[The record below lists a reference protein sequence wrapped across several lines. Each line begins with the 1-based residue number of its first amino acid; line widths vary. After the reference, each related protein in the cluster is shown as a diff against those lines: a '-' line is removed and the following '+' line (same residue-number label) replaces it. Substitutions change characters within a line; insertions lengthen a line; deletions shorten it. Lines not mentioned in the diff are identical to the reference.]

1 MSAEIVNKFL
11 GMLGLAEGEEEYIEE
26 EVENTVEEEVEE
38 VYERPVRAGYFGR
51 SRATSIREE
60 AAPQRTAKVLPMASA
75 TAQSKMVITQPTCF
89 EDVQEIG
96 EYLKQKRTV
105 IVNLESVNKEDH
117 RRIIDFVSGASF
129 VTDGSIQKVS
139 SLIYLI
145 TPKTVEIQNDIERAQ
160 YRSKM
165 NFSWMK

>member
-11 GMLGLAEGEEEYIEE
+11 GMLGLAEEEEEYIEE
-26 EVENTVEEEVEE
+26 EVEDTVEEEVEE

-51 SRATSIREE
+51 SKAITREE
-60 AAPQRTAKVLPMASA
+60 VAPQRAAKVLPMTSA
-75 TAQSKMVITQPTCF
+75 ATQSKMVITQPTCF

-129 VTDGSIQKVS
+129 VTEGSIQKVS

>member
-1 MSAEIVNKFL
+1 MSAEIINKFM
-11 GMLGLAEGEEEYIEE
+11 GMLGLSSEEYEEDEVQEDNTEEIEE
-26 EVENTVEEEVEE
+26 I
-38 VYERPVRAGYFGR
+38 YERPVRAGYFGKNKA
-51 SRATSIREE
+51 SRDEE
-60 AAPQRTAKVLPMASA
+60 ITQRTAKVLPMSGTA
-75 TAQSKMVITQPTCF
+75 TTSKMVITQPSCF

-117 RRIIDFVSGASF
+117 RRIVDFVSGATF
-129 VTDGSIQKVS
+129 VTEGSIQKVS

>member
-11 GMLGLAEGEEEYIEE
+11 GMLGLAEDEEEYIEE

-51 SRATSIREE
+51 SRAAIKEE
-60 AAPQRTAKVLPMASA
+60 AAPQRTAKVLPMSSTSSA
-75 TAQSKMVITQPTCF
+75 SKMVITQPTCF

-129 VTDGSIQKVS
+129 VTEGSIQKVS

>member
-1 MSAEIVNKFL
+1 MSAEIINKFM
-11 GMLGLAEGEEEYIEE
+11 GMLGLSGEEYDGDEGQDEE
-26 EVENTVEEEVEE
+26 IEEVEE
-38 VYERPVRAGYFGR
+38 VYERPARAGYFGR
-51 SRATSIREE
+51 NKVVKEE
-60 AAPQRTAKVLPMASA
+60 EVSPRTTRVLPMTGTA
-75 TAQSKMVITQPTCF
+75 TTSKMVITQPACF
-89 EDVQEIG
+89 DDVQEIG

-117 RRIIDFVSGASF
+117 RRIVDFVSGATF
-129 VTDGSIQKVS
+129 VTEGSIQKVS